1 MDINMSQNKLLI
13 DDLLILQGKSL
24 TNFNICSPFNNSIL
38 YYEYKVFSQFGE
50 DGIIQHLIHELKLE
64 KEEQVFIEFGVQ
76 NYEESNTRFLL
87 MNNNWQG
94 LVIDGDE
101 NNISH
106 IKSQNFYWR
115 NDLTAVQAWVDKENI
130 NQIISDNKFNGPIG
144 ILSIDV
150 DGNDYWIWE
159 SITAVDPAIVIIEY
173 NSLFGPIHPV
183 TTPYNPQFRREIAHY
198 SYLYWGGSI
207 AAFAHMGAIKG
218 YSLVGSNTAGNNLFF
233 VKSERLGR
241 LKPLNAKNA
250 YIECRFRE
258 SRDPSGNLN
267 FLKGKERIKEIE
279 AMKLINVL
287 TNEPVLIRD
296 LQENT

>member
-1 MDINMSQNKLLI
+1 MSQNKLLI

-24 TNFNICSPFNNSIL
+24 ANLNICSPFINSIQ

-207 AAFAHMGAIKG
+207 SAFAHMGTIKG

-233 VKSERLGR
+233 IKNERLGR

-287 TNEPVLIRD
+287 TNEPELIRD
-296 LQENT
+296 LI

>member
-1 MDINMSQNKLLI
+1 
-13 DDLLILQGKSL
+13 
-24 TNFNICSPFNNSIL
+24 
-38 YYEYKVFSQFGE
+38 
-50 DGIIQHLIHELKLE
+50 
-64 KEEQVFIEFGVQ
+64 
-76 NYEESNTRFLL
+76 

-101 NNISH
+101 NHISH
-106 IKSQNFYWR
+106 IKSQNYYWR

-130 NQIISDNKFNGPIG
+130 NQIISDNQFNGPIG

-159 SITAVDPAIVIIEY
+159 SITAIDPAIVIIEY
-173 NSLFGPIHPV
+173 NSLFGSIHPV

-198 SYLYWGGSI
+198 SYLYWGGSV
-207 AAFAHMGAIKG
+207 AAFTHLGAIKG

-233 VKSERLGR
+233 VKSERLGK
-241 LKPLNAKNA
+241 LKALDAKNA

-258 SRDPSGNLN
+258 SRDPNGNLN

-279 AMKLINVL
+279 AMKLINVV